1 MSEITQNATER
12 KAKEIEMKRFTREN
26 TTGYSDDILDVMNK
40 WFDKI
45 IIGISVDDEN
55 YRIIADNYSNIVLK
69 TFEQHCEKINSSL
82 EGHDA

>member
-1 MSEITQNATER
+1 
-12 KAKEIEMKRFTREN
+12 MKRFTREN

>member
-1 MSEITQNATER
+1 
-12 KAKEIEMKRFTREN
+12 MKRFTREN

-45 IIGISVDDEN
+45 MIGISVDDEN